1 MLKDIP
7 KSDIIVR
14 PLKAYKEWT
23 VDQND
28 VLPIFGKKINDSVFD
43 NTTDEKSGG
52 FYKRLVYDSIA
63 AQFYRN
69 SDTASVLTE
78 VGRRKNYTS
87 TDERNLQTEL
97 AVISVPQIYYGEGFK
112 PGTISLR
119 DGATTY
125 TDDGYSNLIDIH
137 NTIYGNIFYDRGTV
151 VLTKNV
157 VSGSTLSD
165 YSLYFRSTKT
175 IYENEIFVSVLE
187 HEFNASQNPSA
198 VYEDGASSYVA
209 TVTNHLD
216 PTRKSTYEKTIYT
229 NGVRYIKNKNYPFIS
244 KLDSTKMASFDDY
257 EVSGS
262 VDPTGSYLAPYISTI
277 GLYDNELNLVAVAK
291 LPQPIKSLPDYPLNF
306 IVRFDT

>member
-14 PLKAYKEWT
+14 PLRAYKEWT
-23 VDQND
+23 VDQTD
-28 VLPIFGKKINDSVFD
+28 VLPIFGKKITDSVFD
-43 NTTDEKSGG
+43 NVTDEKSGG

-87 TDERNLQTEL
+87 TDERNLETEL
-97 AVISVPQIYYGEGFK
+97 AVISIPQIYYGEGFK
-112 PGTISLR
+112 PGTVSLR
-119 DGATTY
+119 DASTTY
-125 TDDGYSNLIDIH
+125 VDDGYSNLIDEH

-187 HEFNASQNPSA
+187 HEFNVSQNPSSY
-198 VYEDGASSYVA
+198 YEDGSDSYTA
-209 TVTNHLD
+209 TLTNHLD
-216 PTRKSTYEKTIYT
+216 PTRQSTYQKTIYT
-229 NGVRYIKNKNYPFIS
+229 NGVRYIRNKNYPIIS
-244 KLDSTKMASFDDY
+244 KLDSSKIASFDDY
-257 EVSGS
+257 FESGS
-262 VDPTGSYLAPYISTI
+262 VDPTGSFLTPMITTI